1 MSREPSIPAV
11 GDAASSGRERSE
23 PAPLGQAR
31 FRKIMGHYPTGVTI
45 VTAVGRD
52 GTPVGLTANS
62 VTSVSLDPPLVLVCV
77 SEQSSSLRAIL
88 AHGSFAVNILGAG
101 AASTAIRFAEETR
114 NDRFR
119 DIAFAVKGGGGPV
132 LEGAVAWMT
141 CGLYRTFEA
150 GDHVILV
157 GEVNDGD
164 AAGGDPLVFIR
175 GRYEGLS
182 TGGDPF
188 GSRRGDGVP
197 QPSEE
202 P

>member
-1 MSREPSIPAV
+1 MSREPSM
-11 GDAASSGRERSE
+11 
-23 PAPLGQAR
+23 PLGQAR

-45 VTAVGRD
+45 VTAIGRD
-52 GTPVGLTANS
+52 GAPVGLTANS

-77 SEQSSSLRAIL
+77 SEKSSSLGAIL
-88 AHGSFAVNILGAG
+88 AHGSFTVNILGAG
-101 AASTAIRFAEETR
+101 AASMAVRFAEEKR
-114 NDRFR
+114 RDRFR
-119 DIAFAVKGGGGPV
+119 NVAFSVRGGGGPV

-157 GEVNDGD
+157 GEVNDGE

-175 GRYEGLS
+175 GRYENLA
-182 TGGDPF
+182 TAGDPY
-188 GSRRGDGVP
+188 GSRHGHGVP
-197 QPSEE
+197 PSSEE